1 MTETVHRINFKRVNA
16 YLVQSSG
23 SITLIDSG
31 LKGSYSRVEA
41 ALQKIGRGPEDI
53 SLIIQTHT
61 HYDHTGN
68 TAESARRSGAPVTV
82 HRSEADALAA
92 GYSAFPG
99 GATPLGKMVTGLA
112 RVLHMD
118 GSAFFPVRADLLVD
132 NEMDLHEYG
141 FPGAAIHTPSHSA
154 GSISLLTDDGSC
166 FPGDILF
173 NIFPGTVRP
182 PFADYPGRLQ
192 GHWRMLLDR
201 GARIFY
207 PGHGAPFLSLIH
219 I

>member
-1 MTETVHRINFKRVNA
+1 
-16 YLVQSSG
+16 
-23 SITLIDSG
+23 
-31 LKGSYSRVEA
+31 
-41 ALQKIGRGPEDI
+41 
-53 SLIIQTHT
+53 
-61 HYDHTGN
+61 
-68 TAESARRSGAPVTV
+68 
-82 HRSEADALAA
+82 
-92 GYSAFPG
+92 
-99 GATPLGKMVTGLA
+99 MVTGLA

-118 GSAFFPVRADLLVD
+118 GSAFPPVRADLLVD
-132 NEMDLHEYG
+132 DEMDLHEHG

-173 NIFPGTVRP
+173 NIFRGTVRP

-207 PGHGAPFLSLIH
+207 PGHGAPFPRERVEAELQRT
-219 I
+219 